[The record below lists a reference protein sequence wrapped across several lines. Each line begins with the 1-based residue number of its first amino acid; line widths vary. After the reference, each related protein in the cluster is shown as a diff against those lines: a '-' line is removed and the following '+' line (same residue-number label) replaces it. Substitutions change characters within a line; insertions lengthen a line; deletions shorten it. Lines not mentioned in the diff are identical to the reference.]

1 MEQRKS
7 RGGPS
12 IVLLMSGDRKLR
24 DALRRAVAV
33 HQLQLVH
40 ASAGVAG
47 LELLQRFSETF
58 RLAVVDTDIPGLP
71 GSVVMETLRQF
82 RPELPVVCLSG
93 GRALAGVPAARCL
106 GRPIDEDLLAEAVE
120 SALHGAS
127 PPSETWTPLAEP
139 GAMARAHE
147 CFRVSGDLVEAALEL
162 ARGMPVEPEE
172 DVTGPG

>member
-1 MEQRKS
+1 MEQRKP

-12 IVLLMSGDRKLR
+12 IVLLMSGDRRLR

-33 HQLQLVH
+33 HHLQLVH
-40 ASAGVAG
+40 ATAALAG

-58 RLAVVDTDIPGLP
+58 RLAVVDTDITGLP

-93 GRALAGVPAARCL
+93 RRALAGALAGRCL
-106 GRPIDEDLLAEAVE
+106 GRPIDEARLTQAIG
-120 SALHGAS
+120 SALRGGG
-127 PPSETWTPLAEP
+127 PPPDDWAPLAGP
-139 GAMARAHE
+139 GAIARAHE

-172 DVTGPG
+172 DGAGPV

>member
-1 MEQRKS
+1 MEQRKP

-40 ASAGVAG
+40 ASAGLAG

-58 RLAVVDTDIPGLP
+58 RLAAVDTDIPGLP

-82 RPELPVVCLSG
+82 RPELPVVCLSS
-93 GRALAGVPAARCL
+93 GRALAGAMASRCL

-120 SALHGAS
+120 SALRGAS
-127 PPSETWTPLAEP
+127 PLAEAWTPLVGP
-139 GAMARAHE
+139 RTIARAHE

-172 DVTGPG
+172 DGPG

>member
-1 MEQRKS
+1 
-7 RGGPS
+7 
-12 IVLLMSGDRKLR
+12 VLLMSRDRKLR

-82 RPELPVVCLSG
+82 RPELPVVCLSS
-93 GRALAGVPAARCL
+93 GRVLAGALAARCL

-120 SALHGAS
+120 SALRGAG
-127 PPSETWTPLAEP
+127 PLFEAWTPLAGP
-139 GAMARAHE
+139 GAIARAHE

-172 DVTGPG
+172 DGTGPG